1 LGGGRV
7 FQAPVRE
14 IDARLLGYAAARCQP
29 PFRGDHKMAGHVFSR
44 AAAAFIAAFFAP
56 GLSALALA
64 ADHGAGYPDRPI
76 RLVVPFPPGGGTDI
90 VSRTIQPAL
99 SARLG
104 QQIVIDNRGGAQGI
118 LGTHI
123 AATAAPDGYTLVIA
137 EIGATAVATALTP
150 NIQFDVSR
158 DFAPISQLIT
168 QPYIMTINPSVPAK
182 NLGEFI
188 KLAHAKPGAL
198 NYGSGNVTSHVMQ
211 EVFFRT
217 AKISLQHIPYRG
229 SGPSVTA
236 LLTNEVQ
243 TIFSGPGAA
252 IPQIKAGKI
261 RAIAVTTL
269 KRSRELPDVPTLD
282 ESGYKGFEISGWYG
296 IMAPAKTPRAII
308 NRLNADVVAVLTTG
322 ETPKLLM
329 TRGYDPTPTT
339 PEAFTK
345 YLRSE
350 VVRWSKAVKEYGIK
364 SIE

>member
-1 LGGGRV
+1 MTCK
-7 FQAPVRE
+7 
-14 IDARLLGYAAARCQP
+14 LL
-29 PFRGDHKMAGHVFSR
+29 S
-44 AAAAFIAAFFAP
+44 AAAAALLAGALTSAAC
-56 GLSALALA
+56 A
-64 ADHGAGYPDRPI
+64 ADSAGYPNRPI
-76 RLVVPFPPGGGTDI
+76 RLVVPFPPGGGTDL

-99 SARLG
+99 MQRLG

-118 LGTHI
+118 VGTQI
-123 AATAAPDGYTLVIA
+123 TAPAAPDGYTLVIA

-150 NIQFDVSR
+150 NLQFDVIR
-158 DFAPISQLIT
+158 DFAPITQLIT
-168 QPYIMTINPSVPAK
+168 QPYIMAVNPSVPAK
-182 NLGEFI
+182 TLADFI
-188 KLAHAKPGAL
+188 KLAQSKPGAL
-198 NYGSGNVTSHVMQ
+198 NYGSGNVTAHVMQ

-217 AKISLQHIPYRG
+217 AKISLTHIPYRG
-229 SGPSVTA
+229 SGPTIAA
-236 LLTNEVQ
+236 LVQNEVQ
-243 TIFSGPGAA
+243 TSFSGPGAA
-252 IPQIKAGKI
+252 LPQMKAGKI
-261 RAIAVTTL
+261 RGLAVTTL

-308 NRLNADVVAVLTTG
+308 DRLNSDIVAVLSTG

>member
-1 LGGGRV
+1 
-7 FQAPVRE
+7 
-14 IDARLLGYAAARCQP
+14 
-29 PFRGDHKMAGHVFSR
+29 MFSNVLFG
-44 AAAAFIAAFFAP
+44 AAAALIAA
-56 GLSALALA
+56 ALVPTGWA
-64 ADHGAGYPDRPI
+64 ADAGTDYPSRPI
-76 RLVVPFPPGGGTDI
+76 RLVVPFPPGGGTDL

-150 NIQFDVSR
+150 NLQFDVVR

-168 QPYIMTINPSVPAK
+168 QPYIMAVNPTVPAK
-182 NLGEFI
+182 NIAEFV
-188 KLAHAKPGAL
+188 KLAQSKPGAL
-198 NYGSGNVTSHVMQ
+198 NYGSGNVTAHVMQ

-229 SGPSVTA
+229 SGPTIAA
-236 LLTNEVQ
+236 LLQNEIQ
-243 TIFSGPGAA
+243 TSFSGPGAA
-252 IPQIKAGKI
+252 LPQIKAGKI
-261 RAIAVTTL
+261 RALAVTTL

-296 IMAPAKTPRAII
+296 IMAPAKTPPPIV
-308 NRLNADVVAVLTTG
+308 NRLNADIVAVLSSG
-322 ETPKLLM
+322 ETPKLLA

-350 VVRWSKAVKEYGIK
+350 VARWSKAVKDYGIK
-364 SIE
+364 SMD